1 MLKSKRFVAAALT
14 AAMVMGTLAGCGSS
28 TKGNADTGAA
38 KTEGEKAETSG
49 TAAGGS
55 AAVGTK
61 VEFWNDKFANSEKSD
76 VDKIMNSITE
86 LSGIKVEQIAYPDT
100 AAYQTAMQQSIRDKK
115 APGLFTWW
123 SGPQLE
129 TLAKNDLLEDLSDL
143 WDEVIVPTAY
153 QRT

>member
-1 MLKSKRFVAAALT
+1 M
-14 AAMVMGTLAGCGSS
+14 
-28 TKGNADTGAA
+28 
-38 KTEGEKAETSG
+38 
-49 TAAGGS
+49 
-55 AAVGTK
+55 
-61 VEFWNDKFANSEKSD
+61 EFWNDKFANSEKSD

-100 AAYQTAMQQSIRDKK
+100 AAYQTAMQHSIRDKK

-143 WDEVIVPTAY
+143 WDEVIVPNGVSKDLADAFTVDGKVYAVPY
-153 QRT
+153 SIIYNTMVYNMDIFK